1 LKIPAHSTLERPLS
15 CGDCDQNEDEKG
27 RIAGPEAVARTW
39 RHFAWLQAFWMR
51 AYKEN
56 VTGMSAMVAY
66 NLMLSVFPFTLLVLF
81 IFSQIL
87 RIEGVD
93 AGVTADLQRLFPDA
107 EQQTLDN
114 ILRSIENNSA
124 TLGLLA
130 ALGSIWIGASFWG
143 AMDTAFCRI
152 YHVQCRGWWEQKRF
166 ALAML
171 LVVALFILGS
181 VVLPAAEGA
190 LIRSTENLPFG
201 LDEVQSIDSVLL
213 VGVTLLLNFL
223 VAAMIYWLVP
233 KGHMPW
239 RAVWPG
245 ALFTTTVAGLANWLF
260 PVYLSNIS
268 TLSQFGSTL
277 GFILIALL
285 WFYLV
290 SLTLLLGAVINSL
303 RHEYHDT
310 GTFPYGIVT
319 RRPQRRGEGPAAP
332 PATIAE
338 PYRSLSAPPPPPADA
353 ARGNGTPGGN
363 GSRPAD
369 ADEAPEPEVPAP
381 AAGKQS

>member
-1 LKIPAHSTLERPLS
+1 LS
-15 CGDCDQNEDEKG
+15 CGDCDQNDDEKG
-27 RIAGPEAVARTW
+27 RIAGPESVTRTW

-213 VGVTLLLNFL
+213 IGVTLLLNFL

-245 ALFTTTVAGLANWLF
+245 AIFTTTVAGLANWLF
-260 PVYLSNIS
+260 PIYLSNVS
-268 TLSQFGSTL
+268 ALSQFGSTL

-310 GTFPYGIVT
+310 GSFPYGIVT
-319 RRPQRRGEGPAAP
+319 RRRKAGPAAP

-338 PYRSLSAPPPPPADA
+338 PYRSLSAPPPPP
-353 ARGNGTPGGN
+353 GGETGGN
-363 GSRPAD
+363 GARSLPD
-369 ADEAPEPEVPAP
+369 QPVEAPEPEVPAP
-381 AAGKQS
+381 AAGERS